1 MPDNPAGWL
10 VVTARNRAIDRLRRE
25 RTVAARTKLL
35 EVAETMEDEIPETS
49 FPDERLELIFTCAH
63 PALNLDAQVA
73 LTLWALS
80 GLRTDE
86 IARAF
91 LVSETTMAQRLV
103 RAKRKIKEAGIPF
116 RVPPDHLLPDRLASV
131 LAVVYLIFNEG
142 YDGRADLTAEGIRLG
157 LALTELMPDEPEVH
171 GLLAADAVQRLAS
184 RRPAARRRDRAAGRS
199 GPVALGPEPDR
210 SGPRGSRQG
219 PGPRWPRGL
228 CPSGRDRI
236 PARSR
241 RDRLASDRLDVRRA
255 SPRDGLARRRAEQ
268 GRRDRRGRGAL
279 GRAGRDRRA
288 ASSTVTSIFTR
299 RGPTFSA
306 GSTGGTRL
314 ASRI

>member
-1 MPDNPAGWL
+1 
-10 VVTARNRAIDRLRRE
+10 
-25 RTVAARTKLL
+25 
-35 EVAETMEDEIPETS
+35 
-49 FPDERLELIFTCAH
+49 
-63 PALNLDAQVA
+63 
-73 LTLWALS
+73 
-80 GLRTDE
+80 
-86 IARAF
+86 
-91 LVSETTMAQRLV
+91 MAQRLV

-142 YDGRADLTAEGIRLG
+142 YDGRADLTARGDQARARIDGADARRARGSRL
-157 LALTELMPDEPEVH
+157 ARP
-171 GLLAADAVQRLAS
+171 DAVQRLAS

-219 PGPRWPRGL
+219 PGPRRPRGL
-228 CPSGRDRI
+228 RPSGRDRL

-241 RDRLASDRLDVRRA
+241 RDRLASR
-255 SPRDGLARRRAEQ
+255 SPRSTESYSSVTGSPVVELNGPSRSARP
-268 GRRDRRGRGAL
+268 RGPRPGWPRSK
-279 GRAGRDRRA
+279 GC
-288 ASSTVTSIFTR
+288 SSTVTSIFTR

-314 ASRI
+314 ASPI